1 MNLVSTIKKLTRNI
15 CWLIVL
21 NVLTS
26 PLCHFVYAA
35 DLNHQLAGSGN
46 QMMLA
51 AKKSKKNHQ
60 SKSKTKNKKKSEP
73 TPDEPPKSDLSAT
86 SSDLASAKA
95 YRGLLGF
102 FMGKGMAITFGAAF
116 SMPHSNKIGL
126 DGGFDYVK
134 AGNATSSISMMRF
147 GGGGMYIV
155 STSSTSSMKAGGRLG
170 LARISTS
177 EQIPSEFEEEPPTT
191 VSKSLMSLYAEA
203 RASYEKKMGSFIVG
217 GEVQLPLF
225 FTSKAKGSGGL
236 AIYGSIGKTL

>member
-1 MNLVSTIKKLTRNI
+1 MNPVSTVRKITRNI
-15 CWLIVL
+15 CLLIVL
-21 NVLTS
+21 NGLTL

-35 DLNHQLAGSGN
+35 DLNQEMAGSGN

-51 AKKSKKNHQ
+51 AKKSKKTHQ
-60 SKSKTKNKKKSEP
+60 SKPKTKNKKKSEP
-73 TPDEPPKSDLSAT
+73 SPDEPSKSDSIAT
-86 SSDLASAKA
+86 SGNLASAKA
-95 YRGLLGF
+95 YRGLLGI
-102 FMGKGMAITFGAAF
+102 FMGKGMAITFGAGF

-147 GGGGMYIV
+147 GGGGMYII
-155 STSSTSSMKAGGRLG
+155 STSPTSNIKAGGRLG

-191 VSKSLMSLYAEA
+191 VSKSLMSLYAEV
-203 RASYEKKMGSFIVG
+203 RASYEKKIGSFIVG

-225 FTSKAKGSGGL
+225 FTSKAEGSGGL
-236 AIYGSIGKTL
+236 AIYGSVGKSL

>member
-1 MNLVSTIKKLTRNI
+1 ML
-15 CWLIVL
+15 VL
-21 NVLTS
+21 NGMTL
-26 PLCHFVYAA
+26 PLCHLVYAK
-35 DLNHQLAGSGN
+35 DLNKQLSGSEN
-46 QMMLA
+46 HMMLA
-51 AKKSKKNHQ
+51 AKKSKKTHQ
-60 SKSKTKNKKKSEP
+60 SKPKTKNKKKSEP
-73 TPDEPPKSDLSAT
+73 TSEEPSKSDSSET
-86 SSDLASAKA
+86 STNLASAKA

-116 SMPHSNKIGL
+116 SMPYSQKVGL

-155 STSSTSSMKAGGRLG
+155 SSSPTSSMKAGGRLG

-177 EQIPSEFEEEPPTT
+177 EQIPSEFEDEPPSI

-225 FTSKAKGSGGL
+225 FTSKAEGSGGL

>member
-1 MNLVSTIKKLTRNI
+1 M
-15 CWLIVL
+15 LIIL
-21 NVLTS
+21 NSLS
-26 PLCHFVYAA
+26 LPLCHFVYAT
-35 DLNHQLAGSGN
+35 DLNQQMAGGGN
-46 QMMLA
+46 QMILA
-51 AKKSKKNHQ
+51 AKKSKKTHQ
-60 SKSKTKNKKKSEP
+60 SKPKTKNKKKSEP
-73 TPDEPPKSDLSAT
+73 ASEEPSKSDSSET
-86 SSDLASAKA
+86 STNLASTKA
-95 YRGLLGF
+95 YRGLLGL

-155 STSSTSSMKAGGRLG
+155 SSSSTSSMKAGGRLG

-177 EQIPSEFEEEPPTT
+177 EQIPSEFEEEPPTI

-203 RASYEKKMGSFIVG
+203 RAAYEKKMGSFIIG
-217 GEVQLPLF
+217 GEIQLPLF
-225 FTSKAKGSGGL
+225 FTSKAEGSGGL

>member
-1 MNLVSTIKKLTRNI
+1 MNLVSTIKKITRNI

-21 NVLTS
+21 NGLTS
-26 PLCHFVYAA
+26 PFCHFVYAT
-35 DLNHQLAGSGN
+35 DLNQQLPGSGN
-46 QMMLA
+46 QMVLA

-60 SKSKTKNKKKSEP
+60 SKPKTKNNKKSEP
-73 TPDEPPKSDLSAT
+73 TSVEPSKSDSSAT

-95 YRGLLGF
+95 YRGLLGL

-116 SMPHSNKIGL
+116 SMPYSKKIGL

-134 AGNATSSISMMRF
+134 AGNSTSSISMMRF

-170 LARISTS
+170 LARISATA
-177 EQIPSEFEEEPPTT
+177 QIEPEFEGEEPTT

-225 FTSKAKGSGGL
+225 FTSKAEGSGGL